1 MGSSALKQYGA
12 AGANKLVVDQSFVG
26 GHPIHCVFEITPPY
40 LGFFGVVLVDNTPFA
55 FGVVLPVDMLVYI
68 VVCPIKWEQPTQINQ
83 VAKQRT
89 QPIQLK

>member
-26 GHPIHCVFEITPPY
+26 GPPIHGVFEMTPPY
-40 LGFFGVVLVDNTPFA
+40 LGFLGVVLVDNTPFA
-55 FGVVLPVDMLVYI
+55 FGVVLPVDMVQFVYCRMSDRRENNQI
-68 VVCPIKWEQPTQINQ
+68 VTQG
-83 VAKQRT
+83 T